1 MVQPEPASAPS
12 EAARRAPEPV
22 LHLSPAPEL
31 SGVRSML
38 KYSRRP
44 LLRFEAAR
52 RLSERAVAFRVLGR
66 PYIALFDPKVIE
78 QVLVT
83 QHAAFEKDRFTA
95 DLQRVL
101 GTGLLTS
108 EGESWRR
115 HRKLIAPSFQRG
127 EIAAYGPVMVERARE
142 FVRALRPGVVFDVHS
157 ALMHLTLDIL
167 VRALFGTEVARAGEV
182 ERLLEPMLHD
192 YVPPAVAWRL
202 LLPEWLPLPSRA
214 RLARC
219 RRELDGILLE
229 LLAERRA
236 RASDEADSERADGE
250 RADEGRP
257 ASNDLL
263 GRLMLA
269 GDAEGGLSE
278 AALRD
283 EAMTLFLAG
292 HETTAL
298 SLTYAL
304 RLLAQHPHE
313 KQRLVD
319 ELSQVLGGRSPTLQ
333 DLPRLRFTRA
343 VLDETLRLFP
353 PAWAIGR
360 EPREDVVVAG
370 IAMPRGTQVIVCP
383 WVMHHDA
390 RFFPDPDRFW
400 PERWITAPAPPRFTY
415 LPFGAGPR
423 VCIGSHFAL
432 AEAALVLTVLL
443 QSADFQLVP
452 QPDLDPMP
460 TVTLRPRGPVL
471 MRAALREAAPG

>member
-1 MVQPEPASAPS
+1 M
-12 EAARRAPEPV
+12 PEPV
-22 LHLSPAPEL
+22 VHLSPAPEL

-52 RLSERAVAFRVLGR
+52 RLSDRAVAFRVLGR
-66 PYIALFDPKVIE
+66 PYIVLFDPRAIE
-78 QVLVT
+78 QVLVS
-83 QHAAFEKDRFTA
+83 QHAAFHKDRFTA

-108 EGESWRR
+108 EGEPWRR
-115 HRKLIAPSFQRG
+115 SRKLMAPSFQRG
-127 EIAAYGPVMVERARE
+127 EIAVYGPIMAERARQ
-142 FVRALRPGVVFDVHS
+142 FVRALEPGVVFDVHS

-167 VRALFGTEVARAGEV
+167 VRALFGTEVARADEV

-202 LLPEWLPLPSRA
+202 LLPEWLPMPSRA
-214 RLARC
+214 RLGRC
-219 RRELDGILLE
+219 RSELDAILLE

-236 RASDEADSERADGE
+236 RASDEATSQAGSAEAAAGL
-250 RADEGRP
+250 P

-313 KQRLVD
+313 KQRLLD
-319 ELSQVLGGRSPTLQ
+319 ELGQVLAGRAPTLQ
-333 DLPRLRFTRA
+333 DLPQLRFTRA

-370 IAMPRGTQVIVCP
+370 IAIPRGTQVVVCP
-383 WVMHHDA
+383 WVMHRDA
-390 RFFPDPDRFW
+390 RFFLDPERFW
-400 PERWITAPAPPRFTY
+400 PERWLTEPAPPRFAY

-432 AEAALVLTVLL
+432 AEAALVLSVLL
-443 QSADFQLVP
+443 QAADFQLVP
-452 QPDLDPMP
+452 QPDLALMP
-460 TVTLRPRGPVL
+460 TVTLRPSGPVL
-471 MRAALREAAPG
+471 MRAELRGS

>member
-1 MVQPEPASAPS
+1 MVQPEPVSAPS
-12 EAARRAPEPV
+12 EAARRAHEPV

-31 SGVRSML
+31 SGIRSML
-38 KYSRRP
+38 EYSRRP

-52 RLSERAVAFRVLGR
+52 RLSDRAVAFRVLGR
-66 PYIALFDPKVIE
+66 TYMTLFDPKAIE

-95 DLQRVL
+95 DLRRVL
-101 GTGLLTS
+101 GMGLLTS
-108 EGESWRR
+108 EGEPWRR
-115 HRKLIAPSFQRG
+115 SRKLIAPSFQRG
-127 EIAAYGPVMVERARE
+127 EIAVYGPVMVERARE
-142 FVRALRPGVVFDVHS
+142 FVRALEPGVVFDVHS

-192 YVPPAVAWRL
+192 YVPPRVAWRL

-219 RRELDGILLE
+219 RRELDVILLE
-229 LLAERRA
+229 LLAERRG
-236 RASDEADSERADGE
+236 RKGDEAGSGVAASEGAEKR
-250 RADEGRP
+250 RP

-263 GRLMLA
+263 GRLMIA

-304 RLLAQHPHE
+304 RLLAQHPEE
-313 KQRLVD
+313 KQRLLD
-319 ELSQVLGGRSPTLQ
+319 ELTQVLGGRAPTLQ
-333 DLPRLRFTRA
+333 DLPQLRYARA

-370 IAMPRGTQVIVCP
+370 IAIPRGTQIVVCP
-383 WVMHHDA
+383 WVMHRDA
-390 RFFPDPDRFW
+390 RFFPDPERFW
-400 PERWITAPAPPRFTY
+400 PERWMTEPPPPRFAY

-432 AEAALVLTVLL
+432 AEAALVLSVLL

-452 QPDLDPMP
+452 QPDLDLMP

-471 MRAALREAAPG
+471 MRAELREAI